1 MLSNYSRLV
10 CGPSRIGNR
19 RADIGRIEGD
29 LAAVTDPLMPNTE
42 REIRTTAVDFS
53 FGELLNLHRDQEI
66 IIRPEYQRLFR
77 WSNEQRSRLIESI
90 VMGLPIPPIFLIEN
104 EGGVLELIDGLQRT
118 SSVLQFLDHA
128 AIDQPELILEG
139 CDFIHDLNGKTFNTI
154 DTVLKLKIKR
164 TPIRATIINKSG
176 DSFVKYE
183 LFKRLNTGGS
193 LLSAQ
198 EIRNCSSRMV
208 EGGAAFYE
216 LIQRLALNADFVTAT
231 SRLPDTMIEQ
241 RANEELVLRFF
252 ALINAR
258 EGFRGNIEEWLDSYM
273 EAVIFGRANF
283 EPEPMEDLFF
293 RTFHL
298 INEKL
303 SDQAFTRFNTHGEP
317 TGRLAPAYFEA
328 VCAAFVEEAEQISQ
342 FSPDVLLVRLRSAFE
357 SDGFKFATGPGANT
371 VPKLHQR
378 IQVVKNHL
386 LGNEPA

>member
-1 MLSNYSRLV
+1 MSDNVVQGL
-10 CGPSRIGNR
+10 
-19 RADIGRIEGD
+19 
-29 LAAVTDPLMPNTE
+29 E

-53 FGELLNLHRDQEI
+53 FGELLNLHRDGEI

-128 AIDQPELILEG
+128 AIGQPELTLQG
-139 CDFIHDLNGKTFNTI
+139 CDFLDRLNGKTFDTI

-176 DSFVKYE
+176 DAFVKYE

-208 EGGAAFYE
+208 EGGTAFYE
-216 LIQRLALNADFVTAT
+216 LIQRLAANGDFKNTT
-231 SRLPDTMIEQ
+231 SRLPDTMVEQ

-258 EGFRGNIEEWLDSYM
+258 DGFRGNIEEWLDRYM
-273 EAVIFGRANF
+273 ESVLFNAADFNAAA
-283 EPEPMEDLFF
+283 MENLFTETF
-293 RTFHL
+293 RL
-298 INEKL
+298 INESL
-303 SDQAFTRFNTHGEP
+303 SDQGFTRFNSHGEA

-328 VCAAFVEEAEQISQ
+328 VCAAFVAEAPTLAGIA
-342 FSPDVLLVRLRSAFE
+342 PHTLLDRLRAAFE
-357 SDGFKFATGPGANT
+357 SADFKSATGPGANT
-371 VPKLHQR
+371 IPKLHQR
-378 IQVVKNHL
+378 IKIVTDYL
-386 LGNEPA
+386 CGRIPA